1 MPFAEVQEAE
11 PPGGVRGETPA
22 LPLLRPEAKLMTQDL
37 HFLTIAEASEL
48 IRRRVVSPV
57 ELTRAFL
64 DRIAAFDPQLNAYLL
79 VTADQALAQAR
90 AAEAEIMAGRWR
102 GPMHGIPYALKD
114 IYCTKGIRTT
124 SHSRTRADYV
134 PDFDATTV
142 AKLHAAG
149 AVLLGKL
156 STHEFAHGGP
166 SFDLPWPPARNPWNR
181 DHFTGGSSSGSGA
194 AVAAGLA
201 MAALGSDTGGSIRN
215 PAALCGL
222 IGLKPTYGLISRSGV
237 YTNSFSYDTAGPMT
251 WSAEDCAI
259 LLQTIAGHDPKD
271 PASAR
276 TELPDYRAA
285 LTGGVKGLR
294 IGVLRH
300 MYETELSCPSVAKTA
315 MDAALEVFRS
325 LGAVIEDT
333 RIRPAID
340 YYDVKIVGA
349 ESELY
354 AVHEPVLRQRLS
366 DFGEDFLGR
375 SLGALLFSGI
385 DYVQASRERRAM
397 IAEMA
402 PIYQRYDL
410 LLTLGPGPAP
420 LLDGHQTI
428 SFWQKPSLTTP
439 FNVLGGPALSQCM
452 GFTAD
457 GMPLSLQIVGRP
469 FDEATVLRAAS
480 AYESATSWR
489 TRRPVLDANAVFSTA
504 LPPIPPP
511 AASELNQTE
520 QDQIASICQR
530 AGLTLNER
538 HFQQLCA
545 TAPFIRAMTGR
556 LHRTRAFH
564 EEPSSIFVMT

>member
-1 MPFAEVQEAE
+1 MIGDP
-11 PPGGVRGETPA
+11 
-22 LPLLRPEAKLMTQDL
+22 
-37 HFLTIAEASEL
+37 HFLSIAEASRL
-48 IRRRVVSPV
+48 IERRALSPV

-64 DRIAAFDPQLNAYLL
+64 DRIAAIDPQLNAYLL
-79 VTADQALAQAR
+79 VTADQAMDQAR
-90 AAEAEIMAGRWR
+90 AAETEIMAGRRR

-124 SHSRTRADYV
+124 SHSRTRENYV

-142 AKLHAAG
+142 TKLHDAG

-201 MAALGSDTGGSIRN
+201 MAALGSDTGGSIRG
-215 PAALCGL
+215 PAGLCGL
-222 IGLKPTYGLISRSGV
+222 IGLKPTYGLISRAGV
-237 YTNSFSYDTAGPMT
+237 YTNSFTYDTAGPMT

-259 LLQTIAGHDPKD
+259 LLGVIAGHDQKD
-271 PASAR
+271 PASSR
-276 TELPDYRAA
+276 VEVPDYRAA
-285 LTGGVKGLR
+285 LTRDIKGLR

-300 MYETELSCPSVAKTA
+300 MYETDVNSPTVAKTA
-315 MDAALEVFRS
+315 LDASLDVFRS
-325 LGAVIEDT
+325 LGATIEDA

-354 AVHEPVLRQRLS
+354 AVHEPVLRQRLG

-397 IAEMA
+397 IAEMV
-402 PIYQRYDL
+402 PIYERYDL
-410 LLTLGPGPAP
+410 LVTLGSGPAP
-420 LLDGHQTI
+420 RLDAHETI
-428 SFWQKPSLTTP
+428 NFWRGASLTTP
-439 FNVLGGPALSQCM
+439 FNVLGGPAISQCI
-452 GFTAD
+452 GFTPD
-457 GMPLSLQIVGRP
+457 GLPLSMQIVGRP
-469 FDEATVLRAAS
+469 FDEQTVLRAAH
-480 AYESATSWR
+480 AYEAATSWR
-489 TRRPVLDANAVFSTA
+489 ARRPVLDPNAEFSAT
-504 LPPIPPP
+504 LPPIPAP
-511 AASELNQTE
+511 AKASISQAER
-520 QDQIASICQR
+520 DRIASICRR

-538 HFQQLCA
+538 HFEQLCA
-545 TAPFIRAMTGR
+545 TAPHVEAMSGR
-556 LHRTRAFH
+556 LNRTRDFY
-564 EEPSSIFVMT
+564 EEPSSIFVMTPNG

>member
-1 MPFAEVQEAE
+1 MIGDP
-11 PPGGVRGETPA
+11 
-22 LPLLRPEAKLMTQDL
+22 
-37 HFLTIAEASEL
+37 HFLTIAEASKL
-48 IRRRVVSPV
+48 IERRALSPV
-57 ELTRAFL
+57 ELTKALL
-64 DRIAAFDPQLNAYLL
+64 DRIAAIDPQLNAFLL
-79 VTADQALAQAR
+79 VTADLAMDQAR

-114 IYCTKGIRTT
+114 IYCTRGIRTT

-251 WSAEDCAI
+251 WSVEDCAI
-259 LLQTIAGHDPKD
+259 LLGVIAGHDQND
-271 PASAR
+271 PASSTR
-276 TELPDYRAA
+276 EIPNYRGA
-285 LTGGVKGLR
+285 LAGGVKGLR

-300 MYETELSCPSVAKTA
+300 MYEADVVSPAVAKQAMETA
-315 MDAALEVFRS
+315 LDVFRS
-325 LGAVIEDT
+325 LGAVVEDA

-354 AVHEPVLRQRLS
+354 AVHEPVLRQRLG

-397 IAEMA
+397 VAEMA

-410 LLTLGPGPAP
+410 LITLGPGPAP
-420 LLDGHQTI
+420 RLDAHQTI
-428 SFWQKPSLTTP
+428 NFWRSASLTTP
-439 FNVLGGPALSQCM
+439 FNVLGGPAVAQCI
-452 GFTAD
+452 GFTQ
-457 GMPLSLQIVGRP
+457 GGLPLAMQIVGRP
-469 FDEATVLRAAS
+469 FDETTVLRAAH
-480 AYESATSWR
+480 AYEAATSWR
-489 TRRPVLDANAVFSTA
+489 ARRPILEPGASFSTE

-511 AASELNQTE
+511 AKAEISQLER
-520 QDQIASICQR
+520 DRVAAICRR
-530 AGLTLNER
+530 AGLSLNER
-538 HFQQLCA
+538 HFEQLCA
-545 TAPFIRAMTGR
+545 TAPYIEAMTGR
-556 LHRTRAFH
+556 LNRTREFY
-564 EEPSSIFVMT
+564 EEPSSVFVLTPNG